1 MKSSMLETFITGCD
15 KHTEWQLPWF
25 IENYRKHNTHP
36 IILADFGMS
45 TEMRERYEGKFSDFD
60 LIIDVKSEAKGWFK
74 KPRAVLDAT
83 QLDGVQKVCWLDT
96 DCEVT
101 GNIETIFDL
110 TEQGKLGMVKDRP
123 WSTRRNELG
132 EWYNSGVVAVEGT
145 PNILRAWA
153 DECVRNPVQGDQE
166 VLYLMMDGDALKK
179 LSCIIPLPH
188 TYNTLR
194 LDYIDNIQVKNPRII
209 HHTGGKGNDE
219 IRRQINESSN

>member
-1 MKSSMLETFITGCD
+1 MKSSMLEVFLTGCD

-25 IENYRKHNTHP
+25 IENYRKHNTKP

-45 TEMRERYEGKFSDFD
+45 KEMREKYEGKFSDFD

-74 KPRAVLDAT
+74 KPRAILDAT

-110 TEQGKLGMVKDRP
+110 TEKGKLGMVKDRP

-153 DECVRNPVQGDQE
+153 DECIRNPVQGDQE
-166 VLYLMMDGDALKK
+166 VLYLMMGGDALKK
-179 LSCIIPLPH
+179 LSCIIPIPH

-194 LDYIDNIQVKNPRII
+194 LDYIDNIQVKNPKII
-209 HHTGGKGNDE
+209 HHTGEKGNDV
-219 IRRQINESSN
+219 IRSQIITEL

>member
-36 IILADFGMS
+36 IILSDFGMS

>member
-1 MKSSMLETFITGCD
+1 MKSLMHNIFLTGCD

-25 IENYRKHNTHP
+25 IENYRKHNTNP
-36 IILADFGMS
+36 IVLADFGMEPS
-45 TEMRERYEGKFSDFD
+45 TRTKMESEFD
-60 LIIDVKSEAKGWFK
+60 LVIDVKSEAKGWFK
-74 KPRAVLDAT
+74 KPRAILDAT
-83 QLDGVQKVCWLDT
+83 KLDAVEKVCWIDT
-96 DCEVT
+96 DCEIT
-101 GNIETIFDL
+101 DNIETIFDL
-110 TEQGKLGMVKDRP
+110 TEKGKLGMVKDRP

-179 LSCIIPLPH
+179 LSCIIPIPY

-194 LDYIDNIQVKNPRII
+194 LDYIDGINVKNPKII
-209 HHTGGKGNDE
+209 HHTGAKGKETIKEQMNALFT
-219 IRRQINESSN
+219 

>member
-74 KPRAVLDAT
+74 KPRAILDAT